1 MKSIFKVEGM
11 MCQHC
16 VARVTNALK
25 AVDGVADVKITL
37 KKKKVEVGLEKEV
50 SDEILVTAI
59 VNAGY
64 EAEKIG

>member
-1 MKSIFKVEGM
+1 

-25 AVDGVADVKITL
+25 AIDGVADVKITL
-37 KKKKVEVGLEKEV
+37 KKKKVEVVLEKEV
-50 SDEILVTAI
+50 SDETIISAI